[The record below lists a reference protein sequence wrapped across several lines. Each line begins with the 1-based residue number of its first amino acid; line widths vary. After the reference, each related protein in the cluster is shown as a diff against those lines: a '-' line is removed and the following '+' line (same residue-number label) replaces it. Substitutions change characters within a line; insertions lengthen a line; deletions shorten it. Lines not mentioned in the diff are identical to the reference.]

1 MEDYIGES
9 NNATAVDSDWLEITY
24 TKRKYVDKKP
34 KKVKK
39 SGKRRIIALSL
50 VAVVLCLAVGLVV
63 TDVVTGGEFIKTAQT
78 FLTSTFFN
86 QTQDISNTIVVPAW
100 WEVDVVEEGKI
111 TFSGCSLALSLSQ
124 GEVTAVGEN
133 SVSVSVDE
141 NTTFVY
147 DNLSEIYVNV
157 GDKVQNYQVLG
168 DSISPTLTVYF
179 NQQVVLNVVANG
191 TEVSW
196 TV

>member
-34 KKVKK
+34 QKVKK

-86 QTQDISNTIVVPAW
+86 
-100 WEVDVVEEGKI
+100 KI
-111 TFSGCSLALSLSQ
+111 F
-124 GEVTAVGEN
+124 
-133 SVSVSVDE
+133 
-141 NTTFVY
+141 
-147 DNLSEIYVNV
+147 
-157 GDKVQNYQVLG
+157 
-168 DSISPTLTVYF
+168 
-179 NQQVVLNVVANG
+179 
-191 TEVSW
+191 
-196 TV
+196 